1 MPGLMFRSGLIGLF
15 LLMCSACSRT
25 ETVTVSVP
33 VRILPPEAL
42 MQTVEVPEMAGTTTK
57 ALASWAVEL
66 KTALERANANMEAI
80 REWADAADE

>member
-15 LLMCSACSRT
+15 LLTCSACSRT
-25 ETVTVSVP
+25 EIVTVSVP

-42 MQTVEVPEMAGTTTK
+42 MQPIDVPEMRGTTTK
-57 ALASWAVEL
+57 DLASWAVDL
-66 KTALERANANMEAI
+66 RSALEEANANLEAL